1 MIFKSGMRV
10 VFVEDSEIKK
20 GTIREAYDNIQTA
33 TVKLDDESVAKVPY
47 SRLSAEPIPEP
58 AEEVKEEPKKKI
70 VEKSEITI
78 TPEEFREKSADVMAK
93 MMDEEN
99 APIMAIM
106 MLGGLLVARLK
117 EELFGEEVDDD

>member
-20 GTIREAYDNIQTA
+20 GTIRDAYDNIQTA

-58 AEEVKEEPKKKI
+58 TEEVKEEPKKKI

-78 TPEEFREKSADVMAK
+78 THEEFRHKTAEVTAKLLEDDEAPKMEILMLSAFLYSR
-93 MMDEEN
+93 
-99 APIMAIM
+99 
-106 MLGGLLVARLK
+106 LGK
-117 EELFGEEVDDD
+117 ELFKEEVDDE